1 LQLLQIGQT
10 FEMSSKIIPIIMCGG
25 AGTRLWPASRER
37 MPKQFMPLFGVQ
49 TLFQDTVLRVVD
61 AQLFER
67 PIVITGANYRAH
79 VEQQLGAIGVAA
91 DVVLEPERRDSA
103 PAVAVAT
110 VLGLRR
116 SADALLMVLASDH
129 VIRFPDRFYTA
140 CHDAIAVARDGS
152 IVTFGIVPDHPSTDY
167 GYLKPGAAI
176 GEGKLRRLSAF
187 AEKPDAATAATYV
200 AAGHLWNS
208 GNFLFEAEVM
218 KEELQRLQPAIWSA
232 ASRAVATARDE
243 AGVMSLDRAS
253 FASAPRISID
263 YALMEKTTR
272 SAVLPVELGWSDL
285 GSWDSVWAN
294 MARDGNGNAVS
305 GPCELLDVR
314 NSIVRSDGSLLAA
327 VVGLENVVVV
337 VSGGAVLV
345 APKTA
350 KSEMKTLLDQLR
362 AAGRPEA
369 D

>member
-1 LQLLQIGQT
+1 
-10 FEMSSKIIPIIMCGG
+10 MSSKIIPVIMCGG
-25 AGTRLWPASRER
+25 AGTRLWPASREG
-37 MPKQFMPLFGVQ
+37 MPKQFMPLLGVQ
-49 TLFQDTVLRVVD
+49 TLFQDTMLRVVD

-67 PIVITGANYRAH
+67 PIVITGASYRAL
-79 VEQQLGAIGVAA
+79 VEQQLGAIGIAA

-116 SADALLMVLASDH
+116 SADALLMVVASDH
-129 VIRFPDRFYTA
+129 AIKFPDRFHAA
-140 CHDAIAVARDGS
+140 CRDAMAVARDGH

-167 GYLKPGAAI
+167 GYLKPGMAM
-176 GEGKLRRLSAF
+176 GNGKLRRLAAF
-187 AEKPDAATAATYV
+187 AEKPDATTAATYI
-200 AAGHLWNS
+200 AQGHLWNS
-208 GNFLFEAEVM
+208 GNFLFKAEVM
-218 KEELQRLQPAIWSA
+218 KGEMERLQPAIWSA
-232 ASRAVATARDE
+232 ALQAVASARDD
-243 AGVMSLDRAS
+243 AGVMSLDRAG

-263 YALMEKTTR
+263 YAVMEKTGR

-314 NSIVRSDGSLLAA
+314 NSIVRSDGSLLTA
-327 VVGLENVVVV
+327 VVGLEDVVVV

-350 KSEMKTLLDQLR
+350 KAEMKTLLDQLR

>member
-1 LQLLQIGQT
+1 
-10 FEMSSKIIPIIMCGG
+10 MSSKIIPVIMCGG

-37 MPKQFMPLFGVQ
+37 MPKQFMPLLGAQ
-49 TLFQDTVLRVVD
+49 TLFQDTMLRVVD
-61 AQLFER
+61 AALFER
-67 PIVITGANYRAH
+67 PIVITGATYRAH
-79 VEQQLGAIGVAA
+79 VEQQLGAIGISA

-116 SADALLMVLASDH
+116 SAEALLMVLASDH
-129 VIRFPDRFYTA
+129 AIKFPDRFHAA
-140 CHDAIAVARDGS
+140 CRDAIDVAQGGH

-167 GYLKPGAAI
+167 GYLEPGGAI
-176 GEGKLRRLSAF
+176 GEGRLRNLVAF
-187 AEKPDAATAATYV
+187 VEKPDAATAAGYV
-200 AAGHLWNS
+200 AQGHLWNS
-208 GNFLFEAEVM
+208 GNFLFKAEVM
-218 KEELQRLQPAIWSA
+218 RDEMERLQPAIWRA
-232 ASRAVATARDE
+232 ASQAVAAGSDS
-243 AGVMSLDRAS
+243 GVMSLDRAS

-263 YALMEKTTR
+263 YAVMEKTGR

-294 MARDGNGNAVS
+294 TARDVNGNAVS

-314 NSIVRSDGSLLAA
+314 NSIVRSDGSLLTA

-337 VSGGAVLV
+337 VSDGAVLV

-350 KSEMKTLLDQLR
+350 RAEMKTLLDQLR